1 MFSLKLFL
9 QFLKMPKGPK
19 KLFMSLGYSGWGPG
33 QLEDE
38 IKKNS
43 WINIDEQ
50 LDLLFDID
58 TEKKWM
64 KAIKQT
70 GIDFSKFSSFS
81 GNA

>member
-1 MFSLKLFL
+1 MGLNDQRKKSGPNSTCLKTPPSRCPLFVSVMF
-9 QFLKMPKGPK
+9 
-19 KLFMSLGYSGWGPG
+19 
-33 QLEDE
+33 EDE

-58 TEKKWM
+58 TEKRWI
-64 KAIKQT
+64 KAITNT